1 MESLNQL
8 FTSLQNGQ
16 RAGKSLISVQNSR
29 INKEILNIMLMEG
42 FIIAYGPSFDKYKLL
57 VCLKYKNKEP
67 LIKKIQQI
75 SSGGKRVYLKAKKLQ
90 KLPSFSFLIIS
101 TSKGLMTN
109 QKATQL
115 NLGGEAF
122 CQIF

>member
-1 MESLNQL
+1 
-8 FTSLQNGQ
+8 
-16 RAGKSLISVQNSR
+16 
-29 INKEILNIMLMEG
+29 MLMEG

-101 TSKGLMTN
+101 TSRGLMTN
-109 QKATQL
+109 QKAAQL